1 MKFFFTVA
9 VYFIAV
15 FLSAS
20 GQGIFEISVG
30 AGYNTSSRIYP
41 YSNAS
46 DYDLREIEI
55 GLGSRV
61 FPHLAISYDLT
72 DDIAGVISVE
82 YLRKET
88 QYYGQTV
95 DSDAGTIYIPVKDGY
110 NFVPVELTVEYR
122 LPFSSEHF
130 RVNIGGGAGLYFYNS
145 LREVAGIS
153 LSSGGSKVSYGI
165 HVLTGLEYYL
175 NQNLSFFFTMKFRD
189 PEVEFNGEYESLN
202 GTFEGKSVSLGKR
215 DFYQKLSL
223 EGSIFLLGVKY
234 GL

>member
-1 MKFFFTVA
+1 MKFFLT
-9 VYFIAV
+9 IAV
-15 FLSAS
+15 CFITVFSSAS
-20 GQGIFEISVG
+20 GQGIFEVSVG
-30 AGYNTSSRIYP
+30 TGYSTSSRIYP

-61 FPHLAISYDLT
+61 FPHLALSYDLT
-72 DDIAGVISVE
+72 EDIAGVISVE

-88 QYYGQTV
+88 EYYGQTV
-95 DSDAGTIYIPVKDGY
+95 DSQEGTIYIPVKDGY
-110 NFVPVELTVEYR
+110 NFVPVELTIEYR
-122 LPFSSEHF
+122 LPFSSENF

-202 GTFEGKSVSLGKR
+202 GTFEGEECEIGEKR
-215 DFYQKLSL
+215 
-223 EGSIFLLGVKY
+223 FLPETFS
-234 GL
+234 

>member
-1 MKFFFTVA
+1 MKFFLTIT
-9 VYFIAV
+9 VYFITV
-15 FLSAS
+15 FSSAS
-20 GQGIFEISVG
+20 GQGVFEVSVG
-30 AGYNTSSRIYP
+30 AGYSTSSRIYP

-61 FPHLAISYDLT
+61 FPHIALSYDLT
-72 DDIAGVISVE
+72 EDIAGVISVE

-88 QYYGQTV
+88 EYYGQTV
-95 DSDAGTIYIPVKDGY
+95 DSQEGTIYIPVKDGY

-122 LPFSSEHF
+122 LPFSSENF
-130 RVNIGGGAGLYFYNS
+130 KVNIGGGAGLYFYNS
-145 LREVAGIS
+145 LREVAEIS

-175 NQNLSFFFTMKFRD
+175 NRNLSFFFTMKFRD
-189 PEVEFNGEYESLN
+189 PEVEFNGEYSSLDGLYN
-202 GTFEGKSVSLGKR
+202 GKKVKLGKKT
-215 DFYQKLSL
+215 FYQRLSL
-223 EGSIFLLGVKY
+223 EGSVFLLGVKY